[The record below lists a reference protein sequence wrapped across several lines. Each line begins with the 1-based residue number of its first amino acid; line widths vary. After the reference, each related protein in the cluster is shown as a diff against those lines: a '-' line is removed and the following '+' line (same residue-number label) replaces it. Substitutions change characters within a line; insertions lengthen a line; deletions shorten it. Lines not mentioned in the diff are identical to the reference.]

1 MQYARQLNILTNH
14 TTDLRTH
21 LVLILQ
27 ELVRSSDWLVENMN
41 PDMTPYVMSLDFIVY
56 YQNKHKKTTT

>member
-14 TTDLRTH
+14 TTDLRTR

-27 ELVRSSDWLVENMN
+27 ELVRSSLIGWLK
-41 PDMTPYVMSLDFIVY
+41 I
-56 YQNKHKKTTT
+56 